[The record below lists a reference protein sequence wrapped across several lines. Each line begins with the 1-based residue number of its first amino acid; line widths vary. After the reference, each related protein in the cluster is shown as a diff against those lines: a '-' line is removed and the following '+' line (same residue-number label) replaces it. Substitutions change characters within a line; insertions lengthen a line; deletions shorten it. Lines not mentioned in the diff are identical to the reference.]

1 MVLGF
6 VLGFITAYISSVIVV
21 ISWSVWAASPTAD
34 SSEAQSRKIAEIEM
48 DRLVLDELRCI

>member
-34 SSEAQSRKIAEIEM
+34 SSEAQPRKIAEIEM